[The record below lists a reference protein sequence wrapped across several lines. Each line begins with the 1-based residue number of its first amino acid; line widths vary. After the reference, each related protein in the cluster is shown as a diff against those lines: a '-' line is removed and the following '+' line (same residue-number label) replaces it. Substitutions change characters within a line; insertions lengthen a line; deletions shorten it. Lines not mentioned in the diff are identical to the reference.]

1 MNDVMIPYNDLERMA
16 TAMAKSNLFGK
27 SPDQMIAL
35 MLIAQA
41 EGIHPAMAAQE
52 YDIIQGRPALKS
64 QSALARF
71 QAAGG
76 RVNWTRRD
84 NQACE
89 AEFSHPQGG
98 TVSVSWTMERA
109 KQMGLDG
116 KDNWRKQPG
125 IMLQWRCVAEG
136 VRACYPACLNRL
148 YLVEEVMDFEPA
160 PAAPAMRNVTE
171 PQPAPVDAERVE
183 AIYQQYR
190 DYIASGL
197 LPESW
202 VGAAQYAIDSGETD
216 IVKLEARLVRLKS
229 IHDKALAALN
239 EEAAAN

>member
-1 MNDVMIPYNDLERMA
+1 
-16 TAMAKSNLFGK
+16 MAKSNLFGK

-76 RVNWTRRD
+76 RIIWTRRD

-98 TVSVSWTMERA
+98 TVAVSWTIERA
-109 KQMGLDG
+109 KQMGLAD

-171 PQPAPVDAERVE
+171 LAPEVDMARVE
-183 AIYQQYR
+183 AIYQQYK

-197 LPESW
+197 LPEKW

-216 IVKLEARLVRLKS
+216 IVKLEARLNRLKA
-229 IHDKALAALN
+229 IHDKAQAYLN
-239 EEAAAN
+239 EELARA